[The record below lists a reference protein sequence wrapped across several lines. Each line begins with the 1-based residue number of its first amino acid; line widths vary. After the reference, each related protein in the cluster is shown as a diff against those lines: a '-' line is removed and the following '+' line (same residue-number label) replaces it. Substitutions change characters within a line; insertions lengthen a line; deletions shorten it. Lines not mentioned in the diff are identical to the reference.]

1 MELRLTPAVT
11 LFCSFLLFI
20 STVLMMSSAHSVPLE
35 EEWSDWVKERHT
47 DIDCPWVGLKQNMN
61 KKACIWP
68 GNLSLSLEKN
78 GLTFTQQVEVFS
90 KQAKILLPG
99 NEKHWPTNLTL
110 KQKPAT
116 VIEVSKLPYI
126 QLEKGKHL
134 IKGRFNWKSKPAS
147 LTIPS
152 NVAFISLSEQGKTLQ
167 VNRHGNRLIFAQRKN
182 DNTEQKRD
190 SLNVKVYR
198 KLIDGIPLSLE
209 TRLELSVSGKPREI
223 KIGQIVWEGSEV
235 SQLISNLPT
244 RIEKDGDIRLQVTA
258 GKHYISVFTR
268 FTGDINTITDNIS
281 INPTDDDWPTF
292 EYISFLSNTNI
303 RQVKLTGATSIDT
316 NQVDIPSEWA
326 NLPTY
331 KLGIDTTLKLET
343 QYRGDDSPP
352 ANQLKVQRNLW
363 LDFDGSKI
371 TGLENINGKMN
382 KDWRI
387 NSAKDTTIGRATV
400 ENQPVLITDHNG
412 QQGLEIRS
420 PNINL
425 SAVTLIDNP
434 KTFSASGWDATADN
448 FSATLHLPPGWRV
461 LYAAGVDRINGTW
474 ISKWDLWDLFLILI
488 ITAVTRKLI
497 GNKAALL
504 ALSAMVIAYHEVGSP
519 LTAIPPLLILLALLP
534 VTGGKFKT
542 FLRSCTV
549 FFAAVFVVG
558 IISFAISAFRL
569 AIYPSLEK
577 TEVSHFNQSS
587 RYNYASKAPAIQ
599 EEASMD
605 MMELTEESL
614 SRSTQ
619 HKAEISNTLA
629 PKTKAPEK
637 QRSMYQ
643 VTETDRV
650 QTGPGLPTW
659 VWNRI
664 SFKANSPVHESQALS
679 ITYCPPILTSL
690 WRVLSVFFLAAYG
703 ILVILKLIPILR
715 SKDPDTDNDAG
726 KNGPGNDSD
735 KNDTDNSSPGSAAL
749 ASILAIIC
757 IIGAAMLTPANNA
770 MASDYPP
777 EYLLKELE
785 TRLTKAPECLPNC
798 TSLNSGVLTVKGNNL
813 TLSFEAHAQ
822 ANVMMSLPQIE
833 GNWQLSNVRL
843 DQNTSPT
850 ALRQKNKNSLLLT
863 KGHHNVVIT
872 GKLLGDQASISLP
885 KPIHNFKVTST
896 GWLVDGLVDGR
907 VLNNSLTLRST
918 VSIEESKKDTLTPD
932 PISPLVTVQRTFV
945 LDKEWHVE
953 TRVVRYAPKNGPI
966 AVSIPL
972 IENEKVLN
980 NEITIKKGIA
990 QVQLK
995 YNQRVISWNSVLEP
1009 TNTLLLDAKPSDHYV
1024 ETWRIKPSSLWRIEY
1039 SGLAPVKEDHA
1050 LSSLEPHWR
1059 PWPGEK
1065 LTVNISRPMGVSGA
1079 TYTVEKAELKYSP
1092 GERIQKSS
1100 LSLSIRSSLG
1110 EDYSFSVPKDAEILS
1125 VKNGNKKLNIPNSNE
1140 ITVPLQPGLQNVT
1153 VDFQEK
1159 KDMGWSTTTPS
1170 IHLPGA
1176 ATNISLSYSLAR
1188 DRWPLY
1194 FSGPAIGPA
1203 MLYWGILV
1211 VIVLSAFALTIIIK
1225 KCRLNVPINIVGW
1238 LLLGIGLSTVN
1249 SYGVFAVIIFFIL
1262 LGYRKDY
1269 IEPDK
1274 LSSLN
1279 FKLLQAGIVLI
1290 TVVAAVSVLSA
1301 IPMGLLSTPDMKV
1314 VGNGSSSHF
1323 YRFYQD
1329 TAASGNFPTANVIN
1343 LPILGYRLV
1352 MMLWSLWLATRIIV
1366 WANWAWQAFSKGGTW
1381 ENGKKGVPFK
1391 S

>member
-1 MELRLTPAVT
+1 MELRLTPAVA
-11 LFCSFLLFI
+11 LFCSFLLFV
-20 STVLMMSSAHSVPLE
+20 STTLMMSSAHSVPLE
-35 EEWSDWVKERHT
+35 EEWGDWVKERHT
-47 DIDCPWVGLKQNMN
+47 DIDCPWNT
-61 KKACIWP
+61 KAIRACVWP

-78 GLTFTQQVEVFS
+78 GLIFTQQVEVFS
-90 KQAKILLPG
+90 KQAKVLLPG
-99 NEKHWPTNLTL
+99 NEKHWPTQITL
-110 KQKPAT
+110 NHPHHKQQPAT

-126 QLEKGKHL
+126 QLEKGKHI
-134 IKGRFNWKSKPAS
+134 IKGRFNWKAKPAS
-147 LTIPS
+147 LAIPS
-152 NVAFISLSEQGKTLQ
+152 NAAFISLSEQGKVLQ

-190 SLNVKVYR
+190 SLNIKVYR

-209 TRLELSVSGKPREI
+209 TRLELSISGKPREI
-223 KIGQIVWEGSEV
+223 KIGQVVWDGSEV

-258 GKHYISVFTR
+258 GKHYLSVFTR
-268 FTGDINTITDNIS
+268 FTGDINNITDNVS
-281 INPTDDDWPTF
+281 INPTADDWPTF

-316 NQVDIPSEWA
+316 TQVDIPSDWA

-331 KLGIDTTLKLET
+331 KLGADTTLKLET

-400 ENQPVLITDHNG
+400 ENQPVLITDHKG

-434 KTFSASGWDATADN
+434 KEFSASGWDATADN

-461 LYAAGVDRINGTW
+461 LYAAGVDRIYGTW

-488 ITAVTRKLI
+488 ITAVTRKLM

-504 ALSAMVIAYHEVGSP
+504 ALSAMIIAYHEIGSP
-519 LTAIPPLLILLALLP
+519 FTAIPPLLVLLALLP
-534 VTGGKFKT
+534 VTRGKFKT

-549 FFAAVFVVG
+549 FFAAVFVIG

-577 TEVSHFNQSS
+577 AEVSHFNQPS
-587 RYNYASKAPAIQ
+587 RYDYASAPAPQADSVMEVEDFLLEQ
-599 EEASMD
+599 EEALSSR
-605 MMELTEESL
+605 SL
-614 SRSTQ
+614 SGNM
-619 HKAEISNTLA
+619 KAKRPSVKEQKLQ
-629 PKTKAPEK
+629 K

-664 SFKANSPVHESQALS
+664 SFNANSPVHESQALS

-703 ILVILKLIPILR
+703 ILIILKLIPILK
-715 SKDPDTDNDAG
+715 SKDPD
-726 KNGPGNDSD
+726 KNNESG
-735 KNDTDNSSPGSAAL
+735 KNDTDNTSLGNTTL
-749 ASILAIIC
+749 ASLLGTIFISGVAI
-757 IIGAAMLTPANNA
+757 LTPTNNA

-785 TRLTKAPECLPNC
+785 TRLTKAPGCLPNC
-798 TSLNSGVLTVKGNNL
+798 ISLNNGLLTVKGNNL
-813 TLSFEAHAQ
+813 TLDFEAYAQ
-822 ANVMMSLPQIE
+822 ADVVMSLPQIE
-833 GNWQLSNVRL
+833 GNWQLSKVQL

-850 ALRQKNKNSLLLT
+850 AMRQKNKNSLLLT
-863 KGHHNVVIT
+863 KGHHKVIIT
-872 GKLLGDQASISLP
+872 GQLLGDQTSISLP
-885 KPIHNFKVTST
+885 KPIHNFKVAST

-932 PISPLVTVQRTFV
+932 PIAPLVTVQRTFV

-972 IENEKVLN
+972 IGNEKVLN
-980 NEITIKKGIA
+980 NEITIKEGAA

-1009 TNTLLLDAKPSDHYV
+1009 TSTLLLDAKPSNHYV

-1039 SGLAPVKEDHA
+1039 NGLAPVKEDHA

-1065 LTVNISRPMGVSGA
+1065 LTVNISRPTGVSGP
-1079 TYTVEKAELKYSP
+1079 THTVEKAELKYSP
-1092 GERIQKSS
+1092 GERIQKST

-1159 KDMGWSTTTPS
+1159 KEMGWNTTTPA
-1170 IHLPGA
+1170 IHLPST

-1290 TVVAAVSVLSA
+1290 TVVAAVSALSA

-1329 TAASGNFPTANVIN
+1329 SSASGDFPIANVIS

-1352 MMLWSLWLATRIIV
+1352 MMLWSLWLATRIMV
-1366 WANWAWQAFSKGGTW
+1366 WASWGWNAFSSGRIW
-1381 ENGKKGVPFK
+1381 KKK
-1391 S
+1391 